1 MNDGTIGK
9 RPLAPRI
16 TVFTI
21 VVVCILGFI
30 YLWNGTGGPTPALNG
45 PYKVKFVADDI
56 KNLRPAGD
64 VRIAGV
70 LIGRVVKQENE
81 GGKAVVEV
89 EIDDEFA
96 PLHDGATVRV
106 GMKSVIGQSFVAVV
120 DGTGAELRNGHVFEG
135 ESVIDPVDID
145 EVVSTFDKPTRKAL
159 ASLLGSLDP
168 ATKKSGKSIDGLLD
182 GVGMLG
188 REGYTAV
195 DAIAAQSKDL
205 AALVNEANTILVALN
220 TGRDQ
225 IGSLVRN
232 AQQVTSATA
241 GESDQLAAVVRKLP
255 GLVNSA
261 GQATSTLDGL
271 ATDLA
276 PVAADLDRSAA
287 PLSVALKDLPPITDG
302 LRSLLDPMDSSLGRA
317 DETLDQVPALAAM
330 LRDIAPDLDTLLA
343 NVNPMVKYLAPYG
356 VDIGSMPGNFAGG
369 FDIPLENGVKAVRL
383 APLFSQYTVRN
394 NPLNLMAIDPLHW
407 NNPYPKPL
415 TAESPGAPGY
425 TNFPEIEK
433 EQ

>member
-1 MNDGTIGK
+1 MNDETIGK
-9 RPLAPRI
+9 RPLAPRV
-16 TVFTI
+16 TVLTI

-30 YLWNGTGGPTPALNG
+30 YLWNGTGGPTPALSG
-45 PYKVKFVADDI
+45 PYKVRFVADDI

-70 LIGRVVKQENE
+70 LVGTVVKQDTED
-81 GGKAVVEV
+81 GQAVVEV

-96 PLHDGATVRV
+96 PLHEGATVRV

-120 DGTGAELRNGHVFEG
+120 DGTGKELDNGHTFKG

-145 EVVSTFDKPTRKAL
+145 EVVGTFDKPTRKAL
-159 ASLLGSLDP
+159 ASLLGSLEP
-168 ATKKSGKSIDGLLD
+168 ATKKSGGGVDGLLE

-205 AALVNEANTILVALN
+205 AALVNEANTILAALN
-220 TGRDQ
+220 TGRTQ

-232 AQQVTSATA
+232 AQQLTSATA
-241 GESDQLAAVVRKLP
+241 GESENLASVVRKLP

-261 GQATSTLDGL
+261 GQATGTLEGL
-271 ATDLA
+271 ANDLA
-276 PVAADLDRSAA
+276 PVAADLDNAAA
-287 PLSVALKDLPPITDG
+287 PLSAALKDLPPITDG
-302 LRSLLDPMDSSLGRA
+302 LRSLLKPMDSSLGRSNQ
-317 DETLDQVPALAAM
+317 TLEQLPALAS
-330 LRDIAPDLDTLLA
+330 LLSDISPDLDTLLA

-356 VDIGSMPGNFAGG
+356 HDIGSMPGNFAGG
-369 FDIPLENGVKAVRL
+369 FDLPLENGVKAVRL
-383 APLFSQYTVRN
+383 APLFSAYTLRN

-407 NNPYPKPL
+407 NNPYPLPN
-415 TAESPGAPGY
+415 TADTPSQPGV
-425 TNFPEIEK
+425 TNYPNLEK
-433 EQ
+433 EE

>member
-1 MNDGTIGK
+1 MNETLGK

-16 TVFTI
+16 TVGAI
-21 VVVCILGFI
+21 VLVCIVGFI
-30 YLWNGTGGPTPALNG
+30 YLWNGTGGPTPALSG

-70 LIGRVVKQENE
+70 LVGRVLGQENE
-81 GGKAVVEV
+81 DGKAVVEI
-89 EIDDEFA
+89 EIDEEFA
-96 PLHDGATVRV
+96 PLHEGATVRV

-120 DGTGAELRNGHVFEG
+120 DGTGKELENGHTFEG

-145 EVVSTFDKPTRKAL
+145 ELVGTFDKPTRKSL
-159 ASLLGSLDP
+159 ASLLGSLGP
-168 ATKKSGKSIDGLLD
+168 ATKKSGEGVDGLLE
-182 GVGMLG
+182 GVGMIG

-205 AALVNEANTILVALN
+205 TALVNEANTILEALN
-220 TGRDQ
+220 TGRTQ

-232 AQQVTSATA
+232 AQRLTSATA
-241 GESDQLAAVVRKLP
+241 GESENLASVVRKLP

-261 GQATSTLDGL
+261 GQATGTLEGL
-271 ATDLA
+271 ANDLA
-276 PVAADLDRSAA
+276 PVAADLDNSAT
-287 PLSVALKDLPPITDG
+287 PLSAALKDLPPITSS

-317 DETLDQVPALAAM
+317 DQTLEQVPALAS
-330 LRDIAPDLDTLLA
+330 LLSDISPDLDTLLA

-369 FDIPLENGVKAVRL
+369 FDLPVENGVKAVRL
-383 APLFSQYTVRN
+383 APLFSPYTVRA

-415 TAESPGAPGY
+415 TADSPSTPGW
-425 TNFPEIEK
+425 TEHPKIEK
-433 EQ
+433 EE